1 MKIKFLIIVALF
13 ICSSI
18 MATIGI
24 AQTNLTMSGR
34 VYTNPPHSLAGTA
47 ISLYNASDSVLIKT
61 SLIGPEGD
69 FKFIHLKA
77 GTYRLIKTMS
87 GYQPYKSN
95 VLELNANITLS
106 PIYLKQ
112 NAVNLKEVV
121 VASHKALVVKKID
134 RVVINI
140 DAMLSTAGGTLLEA
154 LEKSP
159 GINIGQNGAVSLKG
173 KEATIL
179 IDDKPTYLSG
189 TDLENYLRSL
199 PSSTFDQIELMTN
212 PPAKYEASGN
222 GGIINIRT
230 KKSKIKGINGGVNL
244 SYIQG
249 RYGRTTNSVN
259 LNYRTNKVNLFGNV
273 SYNTTNAFNKLA
285 INRQF
290 EDSNGKRVSDF
301 YQDSYTRRT
310 GSGYTAKAGM
320 DYATSDKTTIG
331 VIISGLYRISKQK
344 APVNSLFTNVQNA
357 PDSTVVANNLEKG
370 SFKNTSI
377 NLNYRHAYNK
387 RGRELTADVDYL
399 TYTNFTDQTFD
410 NNSYSKIGTLKS
422 NYLLMGNLP
431 TDIDIYSFKTD
442 YSHPFENG
450 LKVETGLKASYAKTN
465 NTAEYFSIINQVK
478 IPDYEKTNHF
488 LYNEHINAAYVS
500 ATKEFGRLAVQ
511 GGLRMENT
519 VSNGEQLGNINRT
532 DSTFKRN
539 YTGLFPTIYLEY
551 KVDTADTHVFSVDY
565 GRRID
570 RPYYQDLNPFLSPLD
585 RFTYYVGNPFL
596 KPSYSNAIELSHTY
610 KSNFTTTFSYSKT
623 KDQVNETIE
632 IVDGI
637 YYSRPGNIGKAII
650 KSLSVD
656 GSLDP
661 LKWLN
666 FHFYG
671 QLTNIHAVSSFYTG
685 PLDTKGTFF
694 YLKPMLQ
701 FRPGRD
707 WTIQVDGYYQSKVT
721 NVQFV
726 ATVQKRMNAAISKK
740 ISSNTTVKV
749 VVNDVFHSYVN
760 AGRINNL
767 ALTKAEYR
775 NISDTRTAVVS
786 FNYRFGKVLKSQNNH
801 DANGAE
807 SEQKRVK
814 N

>member
-1 MKIKFLIIVALF
+1 MKIKLKIVVVLF
-13 ICSSI
+13 MLNSI
-18 MATIGI
+18 AATVGT
-24 AQTNLTMSGR
+24 AQTTLSLSGK
-34 VYTNPPHSLAGTA
+34 VYTSPPESLAGTP
-47 ISLYNASDSVLIKT
+47 IYLRNAQDSALNKMTI
-61 SLIGPEGD
+61 IGPEGS
-69 FKFIHLKA
+69 FKFINLKA
-77 GTYRLIKTMS
+77 GSYRLYTTMM
-87 GYQPYKSN
+87 GYRPYKSD
-95 VLELNANITLS
+95 VLVLNANTALPTIHL
-106 PIYLKQ
+106 Q
-112 NAVNLKEVV
+112 RNEVNLKEVEIIRP
-121 VASHKALVVKKID
+121 KALVEKKID
-134 RVVINI
+134 RTIINL
-140 DAMLSTAGGTLLEA
+140 DAMLGNAGGTLLEA

-189 TDLENYLRSL
+189 IDLESYLRSL
-199 PSSTFDQIELMTN
+199 PSSSFDQIELMTN
-212 PPAKYEASGN
+212 PPARYDAAGN
-222 GGIINIRT
+222 GGIINVRT
-230 KKSKIKGINGGVNL
+230 KKSKMKGFNGGVNL
-244 SYIQG
+244 SYTQG
-249 RYGRTTNSVN
+249 QYGRTTNSVA
-259 LNYRTNKVNLFGNV
+259 LNYRNNKVNLFGNL
-273 SYNTTNAFNKLA
+273 SYTTANTFNKLD
-285 INRQF
+285 INRRF
-290 EDSNGKRVSDF
+290 EDTNGTPFSNF
-301 YQDSYTRRT
+301 FQDSYTRRT
-310 GSGYTAKAGM
+310 GSGYTAKVGM
-320 DYATSDKTTIG
+320 DYEVSDRTTIG
-331 VIISGLYRISKQK
+331 IGITGSYRISKQK
-344 APVNSLFTNVQNA
+344 AAVNSLFANAQNA
-357 PDSTVVANNLEKG
+357 PDSTVLANNIEKG
-370 SFKNTSI
+370 SFKNTGI

-387 RGRELTADVDYL
+387 KGRELTADLDYL
-399 TYTNFTDQTFD
+399 RYENFSDQSFD
-410 NNSYSKIGTLKS
+410 NNSYLNDGTLKS
-422 NYLLMGNLP
+422 NYLLTGNLP
-431 TDIDIYSFKTD
+431 TGIDIYSLKAD

-450 LKVETGLKASYAKTN
+450 LKVETGIKASYAKTDN
-465 NTAEYFSIINQVK
+465 IADYFYTINQVK
-478 IPDYEKTNHF
+478 TPDYAKTNHF
-488 LYNEHINAAYVS
+488 LYSEHINAAYVNAS
-500 ATKEFGRLAVQ
+500 KEFGKLAVQ

-551 KVDTADTHVFSVDY
+551 KLDTTNTHIFSVDY

-585 RFTYYVGNPFL
+585 KFTYYVGNPFL
-596 KPSYSNAIELSHTY
+596 RPSYTNAIELSHTY
-610 KSNFTTTFSYSKT
+610 KSNFTTTLSYSKT

-637 YYSRPGNIGKAII
+637 YYSRPGNIGKAIM

-666 FHFYG
+666 FHLYG

-726 ATVQKRMNAAISKK
+726 ATEQKRMNAAISKK
-740 ISSNTTVKV
+740 ISSNTTLKV

-760 AGRINNL
+760 GGRINNL
-767 ALTKAEYR
+767 AFTRADYR

-786 FNYRFGKVLKSQNNH
+786 FSYRFGKVLKSQNDHN
-801 DANGAE
+801 ANGVE
-807 SEQKRVK
+807 SEQSRVK